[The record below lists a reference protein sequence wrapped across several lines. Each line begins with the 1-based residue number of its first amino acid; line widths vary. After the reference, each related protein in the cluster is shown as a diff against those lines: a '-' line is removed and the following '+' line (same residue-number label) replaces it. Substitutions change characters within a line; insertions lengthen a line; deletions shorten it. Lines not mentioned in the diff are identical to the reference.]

1 MGFTLIEGN
10 IKQQMLPF
18 VLNPNSSLNQNG
30 SGYKYSDAQYF
41 TFRNN
46 PTYMISGKGVLNFCP
61 KTMKDYFDKDISYQ
75 LTYKYNKDNKNVP
88 AEQVTFNSILD
99 NIPAIQIREYLPD
112 TALEQGI
119 NFFVSL
125 IKQVMGMFGDK
136 GLSIDTKEQKDK
148 DGKVIKTEEQQTD
161 SIFKKLWNV
170 TWFIMKYITGADS
183 SQPGKTATE
192 NLPSAAS
199 ANYKAAFNCTF
210 NENAPHYAQILRFPH
225 MIYYHLQSCTTT
237 GIYELPCIKQDKKLY
252 SSNGAAGWNVDENSG
267 WRFLPKSLQSLPFVG
282 PMLGKM
288 FGNIGISWTPW
299 WDATSGNATEEPQV
313 DITFDLFNDTNEAAL
328 YNFIFVN
335 TIVPNN
341 KWLQYG
347 LFQHS
352 SHIYDVK
359 LEGYNRLFA
368 CTGQFEVTYDGV
380 LRDPPPN
387 WMAEKGPLAQRLN
400 KNIDAKAFLTSLK
413 NNKLIKI
420 PDIYKVKMTFSSLLP
435 ANFNNYLYTLV
446 ANDNHIDRSAYW
458 FKTRDESQLAP
469 ALTNAFTK
477 LLTGAKAAFTDGQG
491 YVPEDL
497 KIQD

>member
-1 MGFTLIEGN
+1 
-10 IKQQMLPF
+10 MLPF
-18 VLNPNSSLNQNG
+18 VLNPSAALNKNG
-30 SGYKYSDAQYF
+30 NGFRNASPQYF

-46 PTYMISGKGVLNFCP
+46 NIKAASGKGILNFCP
-61 KTMKDYFDKDISYQ
+61 KSMKDYFDKDISYQ
-75 LTYKYNKDNKNVP
+75 LTYKYNKDNKNAP

-125 IKQVMGMFGDK
+125 IKQVIGMFGEK
-136 GLSIDTKEQKDK
+136 GISTDIAEKTEERKGP
-148 DGKVIKTEEQQTD
+148 DGKIIKVVTATEEQQTD
-161 SIFKKLWNV
+161 SLFKKLWNV
-170 TWFIMKYITGADS
+170 TWFIMKYITGVDGGVTGEDGKKVNLAS
-183 SQPGKTATE
+183 SATE
-192 NLPSAAS
+192 KYKDFNGIKST
-199 ANYKAAFNCTF
+199 NY
-210 NENAPHYAQILRFPH
+210 YDQILKFPH
-225 MIYYHLQSCTTT
+225 MIYYKLQSCTTT
-237 GIYELPCIKQDKKLY
+237 GIYELPCLKQDKMLY

-335 TIVPNN
+335 TLVPNN
-341 KWLQYG
+341 KWIQYG

-352 SHIYDVK
+352 SHIYDIK

-368 CTGQFEVTYDGV
+368 CTGQFEVSYDGV

-387 WMAEKGPLAQRLN
+387 WLDKTGPLAN
-400 KNIDAKAFLTSLK
+400 HINANYDKDKFLTALK

-420 PDIYKVKMTFSSLLP
+420 PDIYKVKLTFSSLLP

-446 ANDNHIDRSAYW
+446 ANDNQIDTYINK
-458 FKTRDESQLAP
+458 KTRDDSQLVD
-469 ALTNAFTK
+469 ALTNAFTG
-477 LLTGAKAAFTDGQG
+477 LLTGAKDAFIHSGEKKYT
-491 YVPEDL
+491 YIPTED
-497 KIQD
+497 KTEEK